1 MEKILTIII
10 VLASLSGLKACGD
23 ARSGH
28 ALPADEPVSQ
38 MMTEEGSKS
47 VAPDLSEARKPAKT
61 PHGGEASE
69 ISDDESKLEIPAPLT
84 DRPEQILHRMAYTV
98 SWNKDL
104 RLPNWV
110 AWQLTR
116 RETKGAYSR
125 KGVSFQA
132 DEEAEGPTVNTFDY
146 ARSGYDRGHMCP
158 SGDNKWSEQAQR
170 ECFLMTNM
178 CPQTHT
184 LNAGDWNSLEM
195 KCRDWARH
203 YGSIYIVC
211 GPVPVS
217 GTPRRIGQHKVV
229 VPERFFKVV
238 LCMKGEPKA
247 IGFIYNNDD
256 VHHKMSAHAMTVDEV
271 EEATGIDFFASLPD
285 DVEQHVEARKNFN
298 AW

>member
-1 MEKILTIII
+1 MEKILTIIL

-23 ARSGH
+23 ARVGRTT
-28 ALPADEPVSQ
+28 AA
-38 MMTEEGSKS
+38 EE
-47 VAPDLSEARKPAKT
+47 ATRPT
-61 PHGGEASE
+61 ASE
-69 ISDDESKLEIPAPLT
+69 RSSESFTAEPSVPTDTAAVRPAGTQEADGGAEGLEMPAPLT
-84 DRPEQILHRMAYTV
+84 DRAEQILHRMAYTV

-116 RETKGAYSR
+116 RETKGPYSR
-125 KGVSFQA
+125 KGISFQT
-132 DEEAEGPTVNTFDY
+132 DEEAEGPQVNTFDY

-158 SGDNKWSEQAQR
+158 SGDNKWSEQAQQ

-178 CPQTHT
+178 CPQTHI
-184 LNAGDWNSLEM
+184 LNAGDWNALEM

-211 GPVPVS
+211 GPVPMD
-217 GTPRRIGQHKVV
+217 GKPRRIGKHKVA

-247 IGFIYNNDD
+247 IGFVYDNDD
-256 VHHKMSAHAMTVDEV
+256 EHHKMSAHATTVDEV
-271 EEATGIDFFASLPD
+271 ERLTGIDFFASLPD
-285 DVEQHVEARKNFN
+285 EVEQRVEARENFN

>member
-1 MEKILTIII
+1 MEKFLTIII
-10 VLASLSGLKACGD
+10 VLASLAGLKSCGS
-23 ARSGH
+23 AQPERQ
-28 ALPADEPVSQ
+28 LPAGGQAGQAVAERSSESFTPEPPVAADTAKAAQ
-38 MMTEEGSKS
+38 AAAPEE
-47 VAPDLSEARKPAKT
+47 A
-61 PHGGEASE
+61 
-69 ISDDESKLEIPAPLT
+69 DDAEGLEIPAPLD
-84 DRPEQILHRMAYTV
+84 DRAEQILHRMAYTV

-116 RETKGAYSR
+116 HETKGSFSR
-125 KGVSFQA
+125 KGISFQT
-132 DEEAEGPTVNTFDY
+132 DEEAEGPQVNTFDY

-158 SGDNKWSEQAQR
+158 SGDNKWSEQAQQ

-203 YGSIYIVC
+203 YGSIYIAC
-211 GPVPVS
+211 GPVPPP
-217 GTPRRIGQHKVV
+217 GKPRRIGQHKVA

-247 IGFIYNNDD
+247 IGFIYDNDD
-256 VHHKMSAHAMTVDEV
+256 EHHKMSAHATTVDEV
-271 EEATGIDFFASLPD
+271 ERMTGIDFFASLPD
-285 DVEQHVEARKNFN
+285 NVERRVEAQENFS